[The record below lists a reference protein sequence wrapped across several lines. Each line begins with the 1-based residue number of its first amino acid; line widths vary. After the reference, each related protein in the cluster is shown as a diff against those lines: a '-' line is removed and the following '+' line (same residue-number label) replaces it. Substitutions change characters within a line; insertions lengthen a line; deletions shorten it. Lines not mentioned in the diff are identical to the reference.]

1 MRFELWSVYLLATL
15 LASLTPGP
23 AVLLSVSTGLAQ
35 GFGRALWTILG
46 ICIANILYLGGAGLG
61 MGAILAASTALF
73 LAIRWAGAAYLIW
86 LGLRALLAHGTRLE
100 IGAAQAERSIRRL
113 VGEGFLLQVTNPKA
127 YVYVT
132 AILPQFIEI
141 DRPLLPQ
148 MLIITATSLAAELLV
163 LGSYAALGGRARRMT
178 LSEGFVGW
186 ANRAAGIVL
195 ILAGLMVVAI
205 DWL

>member
-1 MRFELWSVYLLATL
+1 MRFELWSVYLLASL

-46 ICIANILYLGGAGLG
+46 ILFANVLYLAGAGLG
-61 MGAILAASTALF
+61 MGAILAASTELF
-73 LAIRWAGAAYLIW
+73 VAIRWAGAAYLVW
-86 LGLRALLAHGTRLE
+86 LGVRTLLAHGSRLE
-100 IGAAQAERSIRRL
+100 IGAARTERSTGRL
-113 VGEGFLLQVTNPKA
+113 IGEGFLLQVTNPKA

-132 AILPQFIEI
+132 AILPQFVEI

-148 MLIITATSLAAELLV
+148 MLVIAVTSLGAELLV
-163 LGSYAALGGRARRMT
+163 LGGYAALGGRARRMT
-178 LSEGFVGW
+178 LGERFVGW
-186 ANRAAGIVL
+186 ANRGAGAVL
-195 ILAGLMVVAI
+195 IVAGLMVVAI